1 MSRPSRAVIDLDAL
15 RHNYAL
21 ARQQHGGR
29 MLAVIKANA
38 YGHGA
43 LRCAQA
49 LTGQADGFAVA
60 FLEEALEL
68 RASGIRAPILLLEG
82 VFAPSELEAV
92 HQHALWTVAHHAA
105 QLRMIEQSPVAVRQL
120 NVWLKVDSGMHRAG
134 FAPHEAAAAHAQ
146 LLASGKVAHITLMSH
161 FACADE
167 PDADMTRAQIATFDG
182 ATAGLT
188 GERSL
193 SNSASVLAW
202 PQAHRDWA
210 RAGILLYGANPVPG
224 QKHDLRP
231 VMRLESKVFAER
243 LLQPGEAL
251 GYGASFIAQHNTRV
265 GLVAIG
271 YADGYPRSAPTGTP
285 VLVGQQ
291 LTRTLG
297 RVSMDMMTIDLSDA
311 PSEGVGSTVE
321 LWGNQVAVNTVATQA
336 GTIAYELLCNVKRVL
351 KVYCDGGKQQ
361 ESNLPRSG

>member
-29 MLAVIKANA
+29 VLAVIKANA

-43 LRCAQA
+43 VRCAQA
-49 LTGQADGFAVA
+49 LTGSADGFAVA
-60 FLEEALEL
+60 LLEEALEL
-68 RASGIRAPILLLEG
+68 RVGGIRAPILLLEG
-82 VFAPSELEAV
+82 VFAPSELAAV
-92 HQHALWTVAHHAA
+92 QEHALWTVVHHAA
-105 QLRMIEQSPVAVRQL
+105 QLRMIEQSPAAVRQL

-134 FAPHEAAAAHAQ
+134 FAPHQAAAAHAQ

-167 PDADMTRAQIATFDG
+167 PDASMTRAQIARFDS
-182 ATAGLT
+182 ATTGLA

-193 SNSASVLAW
+193 SNSAGVLAW

-210 RAGILLYGANPVPG
+210 RAGILLYGANPVAAAG
-224 QKHDLRP
+224 HDLRP
-231 VMRLESKVFAER
+231 VMRLESEVFAER

-251 GYGASFIAQHNTRV
+251 GYGASFVAQRNTRV

-285 VLVGQQ
+285 VRVGQQ

-297 RVSMDMMTIDLSDA
+297 RVSMDMMTIDLSDT
-311 PSEGVGSTVE
+311 PSEGVGSAVE
-321 LWGNQVAVNTVATQA
+321 LWGARVPVNAVAAQA
-336 GTIAYELLCNVKRVL
+336 GTIAYELLCNVKRVP
-351 KVYCDGGKQQ
+351 KVYGDGDGGKQ
-361 ESNLPRSG
+361 SA

>member
-1 MSRPSRAVIDLDAL
+1 MSRPSRALIDLDAL
-15 RHNYAL
+15 RCNYAL
-21 ARQQHGGR
+21 ARQQHGAR
-29 MLAVIKANA
+29 VLAVIKANA

-43 LRCAQA
+43 VRCAQA
-49 LTGQADGFAVA
+49 LADQADGFAVA

-82 VFAPSELEAV
+82 VFAPSELAAV
-92 HQHALWTVAHHAA
+92 HQHALWIAVHHAA
-105 QLRMIEQSPVAVRQL
+105 QLRMIAQSPSAVRGL

-134 FAPHEAAAAHAQ
+134 FAPHHAAAAHAQ
-146 LLASGKVAHITLMSH
+146 LLASGKVEHITLMSH

-167 PDADMTRAQIATFDG
+167 PDAETTRAQIATFDK

-193 SNSASVLAW
+193 SNSAGLLAW
-202 PQAHRDWA
+202 PEARRDWA
-210 RAGILLYGANPVPG
+210 RAGILLYGANPIAAAQHG
-224 QKHDLRP
+224 LRP
-231 VMRLESKVFAER
+231 VMHLESTVFAER

-251 GYGASFIAQHNTRV
+251 GYGASFVAPQSTRV

-285 VLVGQQ
+285 VRVGQHV
-291 LTRTLG
+291 TRTLG
-297 RVSMDMMTIDLSDA
+297 RVSMDMMAVDLSHA
-311 PSEGVGSTVE
+311 PGEGVGSGVE
-321 LWGNQVAVNTVATQA
+321 LWGNQVPVNTVAAQA
-336 GTIAYELLCNVKRVL
+336 GTIAYELLCNVKRVP
-351 KVYCDGGKQQ
+351 KIYGEGGKQQ